1 MTDVGF
7 IKIDRQLFDH
17 WIWTDEPFSKGQ
29 AWIDLIGLANYKV
42 RKTTYKGQVVIC
54 ERGTVNRSISF
65 LARRWRW
72 SRDKTRNFLTL
83 LESDNMIR
91 LKATTNQTTITI
103 VNYGKFQDS
112 TTTKLAA
119 NRQRTSQRVDSE
131 PYKER
136 RKNKNVKEG
145 EEALPPDEE
154 ILKMLKER
162 EAMYKEKEE

>member
-91 LKATTNQTTITI
+91 LKATTNQTTITV

-119 NRQRTSQRVDSE
+119 NRQRTSQRGDSE
-131 PYKER
+131 PHKER